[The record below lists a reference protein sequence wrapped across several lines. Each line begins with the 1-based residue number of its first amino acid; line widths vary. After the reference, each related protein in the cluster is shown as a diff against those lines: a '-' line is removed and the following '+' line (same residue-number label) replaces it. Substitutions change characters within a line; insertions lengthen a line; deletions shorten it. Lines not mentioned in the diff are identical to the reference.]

1 MNMKRKYVGIL
12 VLVAMLATGC
22 SNNYITSIYNSDDKI
37 SSSTNSYNL
46 DGVAQSIEG
55 EKFVGQVEKF
65 EGMDTIWTYEATED
79 MELEIKYLLNAMKGS
94 VKLVLISPDGSLTNV
109 IERSDNATFT
119 DYATSIMKIKKGT
132 NTLKMVG
139 SKDCS
144 INFEITAPC
153 GEFKQLGM

>member
-1 MNMKRKYVGIL
+1 MHIKRKYISIL
-12 VLVAMLATGC
+12 LLVAMLATGC
-22 SNNYITSIYNSDDKI
+22 SNTYISSIYNSDIKI

-46 DGVAQSIEG
+46 INATQIIEG
-55 EKFVGQVEKF
+55 DKFTGEVEKF

-79 MELEIKYLLNAMKGS
+79 MALEVTYLLNAMKGK

-109 IERSDNATFT
+109 IERSDSATFT
-119 DYATSIMKIKKGT
+119 DYATSTMPIKKGT
-132 NTLKMVG
+132 NRLKMVG

-144 INFEITAPC
+144 VQFELTIPC